1 MKKIYLLAAL
11 LMGMCAFTAC
21 SDDDDEK
28 TNDLLGTWELQ
39 YECFINSEGKVTDE
53 ATYEEGE
60 DIYIFENNGKGIWE
74 SKVEVEEPEK
84 IPFTYTYENN
94 KLTII
99 IEYDGEK
106 ETEIFYVSIKDGIA
120 TAKTDPKEE
129 ENGDYYKMILKKI
142 K

>member
-39 YECFINSEGKVTDE
+39 YECFINSEGEETE
-53 ATYEEGE
+53 GAPSEEGE
-60 DIYIFENNGKGIWE
+60 EIYTFENNGKGIWDFKAE
-74 SKVEVEEPEK
+74 GEEPEK

-94 KLTII
+94 KLTVTA
-99 IEYDGEK
+99 EFEGEK
-106 ETEIFYVSIKDGIA
+106 ETEIYYVSIKDGIA
-120 TAKTDPKEE
+120 TAKTDPIEE
-129 ENGDYYKMILKKI
+129 ENGDYYQMILKKI